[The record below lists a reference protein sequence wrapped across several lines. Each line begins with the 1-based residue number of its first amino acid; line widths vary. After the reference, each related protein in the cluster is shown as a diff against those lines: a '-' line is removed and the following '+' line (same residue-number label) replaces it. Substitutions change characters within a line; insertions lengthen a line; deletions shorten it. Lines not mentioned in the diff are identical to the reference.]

1 MLPRLRFWAIGFH
14 GSDGLWLRDFSS
26 SYVIDAGLLSLAVI

>member
-14 GSDGLWLRDFSS
+14 GSHGLCSHDFSRS
-26 SYVIDAGLLSLAVI
+26 GVIDVGLLSLAVI

>member
-14 GSDGLWLRDFSS
+14 GSDVLWLHDFSRS
-26 SYVIDAGLLSLAVI
+26 DVINAGLLSLAVI